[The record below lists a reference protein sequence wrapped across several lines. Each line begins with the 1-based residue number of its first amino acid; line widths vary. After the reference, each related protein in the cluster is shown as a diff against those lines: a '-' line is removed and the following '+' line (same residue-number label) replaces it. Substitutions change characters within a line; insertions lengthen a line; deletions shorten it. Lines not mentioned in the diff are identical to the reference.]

1 MSTKSWT
8 NSRTGAAFVLLAAA
22 GGAAFALGAK
32 AYRALDPVAAEEAL
46 GVVSTQRDGF
56 RYEYHAPSGRESLF
70 DLAADPD
77 CLVNVASSHAGLV
90 VACRTEL
97 ETSLGVKSIE
107 ELRAPYA
114 ETIRRLEA
122 MGYL

>member
-1 MSTKSWT
+1 MSTQSRT
-8 NSRTGAAFVLLAAA
+8 NSRTGTALVLIALA
-22 GGAAFALGAK
+22 GGAALALGAK
-32 AYRALDPVAAEEAL
+32 AVRVQGATEAEKAL
-46 GVVSTQRDGF
+46 GVVSTVRDGF

-70 DLAADPD
+70 DLNSDPQ
-77 CLVNVASSHAGLV
+77 CLVNVASSHAELV
-90 VACRTEL
+90 SACRSEL
-97 ETSLGVKSIE
+97 ETSLDVASLD